1 MPSSY
6 TASLRFEKQFTGENV
21 NTWGVRLNSGF
32 DRVDFSIAGRVAVVM
47 TAATYTLTSSNSS
60 DDEARAAILA
70 VSGTGGTIIIPSVSK
85 NYRVENSALTAVV
98 ISTGS
103 GTTVQ
108 VDPGDVVD
116 VFCTGTAVKTL
127 GYNSLSLKDYIASVL
142 LGATIGLPAVAGNAG
157 KYMYTNGSSVV
168 WRTPI
173 TTDLSDYTSDQS
185 TKAADALGKA
195 IAFAIAL

>member
-21 NTWGVRLNSGF
+21 NTWGNRWNAVS
-32 DRVDFSIAGRVAVVM
+32 DKIDYAIAGRSAVV
-47 TAATYTLTSSNSS
+47 TTGSLCTLTTSNS

-85 NYRVENSALTAVV
+85 NYRVENNASAAVV

-103 GTTVQ
+103 GMTVQ

-185 TKAADALGKA
+185 IKAADALGKA
-195 IAFAIAL
+195 IAFAVAL